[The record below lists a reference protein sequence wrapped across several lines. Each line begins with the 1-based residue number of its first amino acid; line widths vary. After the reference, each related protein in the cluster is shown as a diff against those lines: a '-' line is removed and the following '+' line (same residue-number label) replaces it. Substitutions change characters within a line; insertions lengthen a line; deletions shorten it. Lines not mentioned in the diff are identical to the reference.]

1 MRNSL
6 TVVAVLALCG
16 TVLAQESPKGE
27 KPAKAADPTPSHE
40 TPPTPPPTAAVER
53 TADQKIF
60 DDAAEA
66 IKKAHALSFR
76 ASVEGTDGMAQAYP
90 KARVDV
96 KAARTPTGGF
106 NGWLVRVSGTFDRKD
121 KDPLA
126 MDIAWTSN
134 SAEAV
139 DTEKKEVHEKPVR
152 QMTAAPGLQI
162 ATASRLKEVFAND
175 PFAAERGITGKDP
188 VNYTNEGTKTID
200 GAECDVLL
208 LDRAGRKS
216 RWAIA
221 KSDHFP
227 RLYEQ
232 IMEGFISGTVRV
244 ELSGVTID
252 TNDPPSI
259 RPEDLRV
266 TVPEGF
272 KEVRIGLAPPPQP
285 AAQPTV
291 AKAEPSDKEAA
302 KTEPSTTPM
311 PTPAPVATP
320 EPVAAGPREAPA
332 FELKTPAGE
341 TVKLADLKGKVVVVQ
356 FFGSWCL
363 ECPAWT
369 EELSTAV
376 KPLKDQGVALLALSV
391 RERDD
396 SNAASELAKGDYGF
410 THLLK
415 ADSAAKAFGV
425 HTYPATF
432 VIDKNGMITSAW
444 QGETGGDAANAVK
457 GALNAAI
464 ANRT

>member
-1 MRNSL
+1 MRKTL

-16 TVLAQESPKGE
+16 GAWAQEGE
-27 KPAKAADPTPSHE
+27 KPTKEPVKAPGDMKPAEPS
-40 TPPTPPPTAAVER
+40 PTPPAAPVER
-53 TADQKIF
+53 TVDQKVF

-66 IKKAHALSFR
+66 VKKAHAITFR
-76 ASVEGTDGMAQAYP
+76 ASVEGTEGMAQAYP

-96 KAARTPTGGF
+96 KSARTPAGGF
-106 NGWLVRVSGTFDRKD
+106 NGWLVRVTGTFERKD

-126 MDIAWTSN
+126 MDIAWTAN

-139 DTEKKEVHEKPVR
+139 DTEKKEVHEKGVR

-162 ATASRLKEVFAND
+162 ATASRLKEVFANE
-175 PFAAERGITGKDP
+175 PFSMERGITGKDP

-200 GAECDVLL
+200 GVECDVLL

-221 KSDHFP
+221 KTDHFP

-244 ELSGVTID
+244 ELSGVSID
-252 TNDPPSI
+252 TNDPPSVK
-259 RPEDLRV
+259 PEELRV

-272 KEVRIGLAPPPQP
+272 KEVRVGVAPV
-285 AAQPTV
+285 AQPVVQAAV
-291 AKAEPSDKEAA
+291 AKSEAHQEPVANAEAA
-302 KTEPSTTPM
+302 AV
-311 PTPAPVATP
+311 PAPVAP
-320 EPVAAGPREAPA
+320 AAAPVASGPREAPA
-332 FELKTPAGE
+332 FELKTPTGE
-341 TVKLADLKGKVVVVQ
+341 TVKLADLRGKVVVVE

-369 EELSTAV
+369 EQLSTAA
-376 KPLKDQGVALLALSV
+376 KPLRAQGVEMLALSV

-396 SNAASELAKGDYGF
+396 ANAVSELSKGDYGF
-410 THLLK
+410 THLVK
-415 ADSAAKAFGV
+415 ADAAAKAFGV

-432 VIDKNGMITSAW
+432 VIDKQGMIVSSW
-444 QGETGGDAANAVK
+444 QGEVGGDIATAVT
-457 GALNAAI
+457 GAVTSAMT
-464 ANRT
+464 NRI